1 MVQYKLTYFEA
12 RGAAEVIRQIFALAG
27 AEYEDVRIP
36 RDEWPKHKAEMPFGQ
51 MPVLE
56 VDGQQLAQSFA
67 IARFLAKKFGL
78 TPKCPFEEAQV
89 DSLMDQ
95 FKDFQ
100 NEVRPAFMV
109 MLGFAEG
116 DKDKLIKEVL
126 LPGRDKFFGFMTKFL
141 KKNNTGYLVGSSIT
155 IPDLLLAEFSSEM
168 SKKVPNLL
176 EGYPEIKAHAEKVR
190 SNPALKKWI
199 ETRPE
204 TPF

>member
-36 RDEWPKHKAEMPFGQ
+36 RDEWPKHKSVSITTNSLFRNAIWPNAKMPFGQ

-67 IARFLAKKFGL
+67 IARFLAKKFGEFIIEGHILQFLTQSCDFQGL

-116 DKDKLIKEVL
+116 DKVSGTD
-126 LPGRDKFFGFMTKFL
+126 RQNL
-141 KKNNTGYLVGSSIT
+141 KRLG
-155 IPDLLLAEFSSEM
+155 
-168 SKKVPNLL
+168 
-176 EGYPEIKAHAEKVR
+176 
-190 SNPALKKWI
+190 
-199 ETRPE
+199 
-204 TPF
+204 

>member
-27 AEYEDVRIP
+27 AEYEDVRIS

-56 VDGQQLAQSFA
+56 VDGQKLAQSFA
-67 IARFLAKKFGL
+67 IARYLAKKFGL
-78 TPKCPFEEAQV
+78 TPKNPFEEAQV

-100 NEVRPAFMV
+100 NEVRPALMV
-109 MLGFAEG
+109 LLGFAEG

-155 IPDLLLAEFSSEM
+155 IPDLLLAEFSSEA

-176 EGYPEIKAHAEKVR
+176 EGYPDIKAHAEKVR
-190 SNPALKKWI
+190 SNPAIKKWI